1 VPTALLDR
9 VTGILTEVIGPMA
22 PLVLRDQI
30 EALGESRDSLP
41 EAKLDELIMLIG
53 REIGDGKLKNKFE
66 ESMFQEI
73 SNFKRF

>member
-1 VPTALLDR
+1 
-9 VTGILTEVIGPMA
+9 VTTILTEIMGPMA

-30 EALGESRDSLP
+30 EALGESPESLP
-41 EAKLDELIMLIG
+41 ESKLDELIALVG
-53 REIGDGKLKNKFE
+53 REISDGRVKAKFE